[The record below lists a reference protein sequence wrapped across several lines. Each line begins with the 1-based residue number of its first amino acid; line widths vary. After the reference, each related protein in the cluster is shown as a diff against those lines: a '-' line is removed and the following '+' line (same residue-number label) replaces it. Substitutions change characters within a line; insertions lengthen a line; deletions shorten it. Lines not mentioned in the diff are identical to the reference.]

1 MYMVKSWGLTL
12 PGLNPSLTRRAYVC
26 LPPSYETAEEA
37 FPVLYLFD
45 GQNLFFDEEAT
56 YGQSWELEQYMQ
68 EHDPHL
74 ILAAVESSPIGDER
88 LMELSPFTHD
98 TGELGLVHGRARTMM
113 QWLIGE
119 FKPMIDRTYRT
130 LPDRENTYIGGSS
143 MGGLMALFGV
153 LRYNDIFSRA
163 ACLSPSLWVS
173 PRKVHRMC
181 QEAHPAEHTL
191 VYMDYGTEEI
201 GNHPDTYE
209 ALLRTCRDLLQRSV
223 DLTFRIDPYGTHS
236 EASWAQRVPFFMR
249 CLGLE

>member
-1 MYMVKSWGLTL
+1 MIIKETLYYDPAGEDRTVHIYLPDNYNTSTDRYPVMYFFDGHNLFNDSDATYGKSWGLK
-12 PGLNPSLTRRAYVC
+12 
-26 LPPSYETAEEA
+26 
-37 FPVLYLFD
+37 
-45 GQNLFFDEEAT
+45 
-56 YGQSWELEQYMQ
+56 
-68 EHDPHL
+68 
-74 ILAAVESSPIGDER
+74 
-88 LMELSPFTHD
+88 
-98 TGELGLVHGRARTMM
+98 
-113 QWLIGE
+113 E
-119 FKPMIDRTYRT
+119 FLDKWSKPMIVVGLECSHAGDHRLDEYCPYDAALMGKHLHGEGRETMDWIVGTLKPYIDGKYRTYAF
-130 LPDRENTYIGGSS
+130 REATGIGGSS